1 MILNNLVILTLR
13 MLLMFHLTWVA
24 EKHRF
29 AGQALVLSGVLGSD
43 HVGWALMAELD
54 VLTKLYIR
62 LGAIYVL
69 I

>member
-1 MILNNLVILTLR
+1 MILDNLVILTLR
-13 MLLMFHLTWVA
+13 MLLVLYLAWIA
-24 EKHRF
+24 EKHRL

-43 HVGWALMAELD
+43 HVGRALMAKLD